1 MEIAIIICAVLVA
14 LMGVAVGFL
23 IWGFNYACRGKRK
36 GDVSETGR
44 INIKTYGDAIN
55 ENAEWIRR
63 EGGRFVSIES
73 FDGLKLSAR
82 YLERTESDVCIVMM
96 HGYRSAPEIDFSMAA
111 KSYYINGYSV
121 LLPYQR
127 AHGMSEGKYITYG
140 VRESKD
146 CRDWIEYAV
155 NVLGK
160 KRIILSGMS
169 MGTATVLLAT
179 TEGLPKNVVGITADC
194 GFCCPAEIIG
204 KVMEE
209 MKVPPRIVLP
219 ILNLLFKSVAGF
231 DAYKHNAVDAMAKNT
246 DIPVL
251 FIHGENDN
259 YVPCEMT
266 LRMYEACRA
275 RKTLVTVPNADHGLS
290 YLVDRPY
297 VGAEIRKFFAEVL
310 CEEKQWI

>member
-1 MEIAIIICAVLVA
+1 METAIIICAVLVVIIS
-14 LMGVAVGFL
+14 VAVGFL
-23 IWGFNYACRGKRK
+23 IWGFNYACRGRGKN
-36 GDVSETGR
+36 DVSETGR
-44 INIKTYGDAIN
+44 VNIKNYGDAIN

-82 YLERTESDVCIVMM
+82 YLERTESDVCVVMM

-111 KSYYINGYSV
+111 RSYYINGYSV

-127 AHGMSEGKYITYG
+127 AHGISEGKYITYG
-140 VRESKD
+140 VRECKD
-146 CRDWIEYAV
+146 CKDWVEYAV

-179 TEGLPKNVVGITADC
+179 AEGLPSNVVGITADC
-194 GFCCPAEIIG
+194 GFNCPAEIIG
-204 KVMEE
+204 KVMKG
-209 MKVPPRIVLP
+209 MKVPPKVVLP

-231 DAYKHNAVDAMAKNT
+231 DAYKHDAVEAMKNNT
-246 DIPVL
+246 DIPVM
-251 FIHGENDN
+251 FIHGESDN
-259 YVPCEMT
+259 FVPCEMT

-275 RKTLVTVPNADHGLS
+275 KKVLVTVPNADHGLS

-310 CEEKQWI
+310 CEEKEWI